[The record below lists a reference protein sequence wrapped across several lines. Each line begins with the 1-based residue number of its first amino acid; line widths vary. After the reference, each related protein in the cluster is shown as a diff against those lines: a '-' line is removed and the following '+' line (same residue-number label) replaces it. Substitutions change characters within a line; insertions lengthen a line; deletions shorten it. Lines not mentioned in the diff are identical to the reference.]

1 MHISYPIKILLSSK
15 EVKCYKMSDWW
26 LAYHFRVSLFILIS
40 AQRRFG
46 AFTNTSNEREPF
58 LLSFTALSYRRC
70 PIRPFGAPSPRG
82 EGLRYEDRINS
93 YSLRASPRFVIL
105 SGEKRRM

>member
-1 MHISYPIKILLSSK
+1 
-15 EVKCYKMSDWW
+15 MSDRC
-26 LAYHFRVSLFILIS
+26 LAYHFLVSLSILIS

-46 AFTNTSNEREPF
+46 AFTNASNEREPF
-58 LLSFTALSYRRC
+58 HLSFTALSYRRC
-70 PIRPFGAPSPRG
+70 PIRPFGAPSPQG

-93 YSLRASPRFVIL
+93 YSLGASPRFVIL